1 MFPLFRATDIFQYGR
16 YSTGRESA
24 KFQAQRKG
32 RLHAGFDFDSTLD
45 TPIHAPIDLEIIRK
59 PYLYY
64 RETYAIDL
72 KSQDHVFRFCEIKDP
87 TTKQEGEI
95 LKKGEF
101 IGKIG
106 DLKLTNIPNM
116 LHLEVYSLQNLYE
129 AHWRETQS
137 LTLPSKLPYKRVVT
151 PLNPEN
157 LIEI

>member
-1 MFPLFRATDIFQYGR
+1 M
-16 YSTGRESA
+16 
-24 KFQAQRKG
+24 
-32 RLHAGFDFDSTLD
+32 
-45 TPIHAPIDLEIIRK
+45 EIIRN

-64 RETYAIDL
+64 RETYAIDF
-72 KSQDHVFRFCEIKDP
+72 KAQDHVFRFCEIKDP

-95 LKKGEF
+95 LKKGEI

>member
-16 YSTGRESA
+16 YSTDRESA

-72 KSQDHVFRFCEIKDP
+72 KSQDHVSRFCEIKDP

-95 LKKGEF
+95 LKKGEI
-101 IGKIG
+101 IGKVG
-106 DLKLTNIPNM
+106 DLKLSNSPNM
-116 LHLEVYSLQNLYE
+116 GAFRSIF
-129 AHWRETQS
+129 AKKCIRS
-137 LTLPSKLPYKRVVT
+137 
-151 PLNPEN
+151 PLVRITKFDITKQTA
-157 LIEI
+157 L